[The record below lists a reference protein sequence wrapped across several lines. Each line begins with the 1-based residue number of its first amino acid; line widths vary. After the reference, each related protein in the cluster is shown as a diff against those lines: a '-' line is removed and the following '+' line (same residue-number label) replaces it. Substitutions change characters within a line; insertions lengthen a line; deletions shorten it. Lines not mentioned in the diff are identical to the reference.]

1 MVIDVN
7 HEYHDWILNI
17 IAFLKGI
24 FFFALYLTLSK
35 SQDRET
41 DYLLN
46 LYFHLYSFLIKFLL
60 LCPEVKISESDYLFI
75 LYFHLYLFLW
85 NFSFFVQK
93 SRTARIFIFLIFTSI
108 SIFFLWNF
116 SYLVQKSR
124 SARPRPENLILTIL
138 PSLLTTDIFQNHS
151 LFFCFSL
158 KNCTFF

>member
-1 MVIDVN
+1 MLFWRVSS
-7 HEYHDWILNI
+7 
-17 IAFLKGI
+17 FLL
-24 FFFALYLTLSK
+24 FLLLYPK
-35 SQDRET
+35 DRET
-41 DYLLN
+41 DYLFN
-46 LYFHLYSFLIKFLL
+46 LYFQIYFFLIKFLL

-85 NFSFFVQK
+85 NFFFFVQK

-124 SARPRPENLILTIL
+124 SARPRPENLSLTIL
-138 PSLLTTDIFQNHS
+138 PSLLTTDIFLNHF